1 MKLKN
6 SSSNKC
12 KNTLNDF
19 FFYNQNKFNKVFL
32 SGSIFSR
39 EGNLFL
45 KYLEFYLKEIF
56 YNSTQKILLRKVL
69 ETLTINSFFLK
80 KNSNKILYGVFLFI
94 TNHFYS
100 NFRFLPQPSTM
111 KINGKKYLNSSNFNQ
126 SKNFY
131 HNLLRNKIIR
141 KVGFLQS
148 ISQLKIKLCNNL
160 NFSQDKSNNS
170 PENNNIILFKRL
182 NYTKKNKKLRYFV
195 NKIFT
200 YYRIFNNI
208 DNLNGKSTIWVSNTL
223 ILNTIEGKEIQSF
236 WFFLK
241 PLQKK
246 FQTFKFL
253 DNYYQIFLPINIILE
268 REKNLN
274 NKGFILKIGIEN
286 NLKIFFRFMSI
297 FKHNTTMFQTRNKN
311 LFFFFLMCSD
321 IKVKKN
327 IVFKLLTINLKLFK
341 KTRSYQWFCL
351 KNKIFLFIKKD
362 IIAFSET
369 LIGLLFFKGLLF
381 ENSNFKITKQK
392 IFHTKK
398 KINISKKHLWCF
410 PQKIFLITNLYKN
423 TLSKVF
429 SLNKHKPNF
438 LSFHFIS
445 QKKFV
450 FFDNLF
456 YIGFL
461 KKFKKNRKIG
471 NKKKWTFINC
481 SNNKKNTEM
490 FISFLIKY
498 PFYKN
503 VEIFKNQIFTYR
515 PFRIYIVD
523 KILLNFKRYKV
534 ISIQETKWLTP
545 KKELF
550 INSSYGVFIKKRNPR
565 ILENHENMCIPIKRK
580 KIIPKKLYSTFS
592 LNLKI
597 IDKKNFKI
605 KNITDQKKFFLKN
618 FFLFFN
624 QFNSESVF
632 SNCAKLF
639 LRDYT
644 RYRNTY
650 FKQFFYYSV
659 ISKFIMINKFVSL
672 I

>member
-1 MKLKN
+1 MQLKN
-6 SSSNKC
+6 SSSNTY

-19 FFYNQNKFNKVFL
+19 FFYNQNNFNKVFL
-32 SGSIFSR
+32 SESIFSK
-39 EGNLFL
+39 EGNFLL
-45 KYLEFYLKEIF
+45 KYLEYYLKEIF
-56 YNSTQKILLRKVL
+56 YNSTQKIFLRKVL

-80 KNSNKILYGVFLFI
+80 KNSNRILYGVFLFI
-94 TNHFYS
+94 TNHFYFS
-100 NFRFLPQPSTM
+100 FRFLPQLNTM
-111 KINGKKYLNSSNFNQ
+111 KINGKKYLNSSNFIQ

-160 NFSQDKSNNS
+160 NFIQDKSNNS

-200 YYRIFNNI
+200 YSRIFNNI
-208 DNLNGKSTIWVSNTL
+208 DNLKGKSTIWVSNTF

-236 WFFLK
+236 WFLLK

-268 REKNLN
+268 REKKLN
-274 NKGFILKIGIEN
+274 YEGLILKIGIEN

-297 FKHNTTMFQTRNKN
+297 FKHSTTMIQTKNKN
-311 LFFFFLMCSD
+311 LFFFILIRSD

-327 IVFKLLTINLKLFK
+327 KVFKLLTINLKIFK

-351 KNKIFLFIKKD
+351 KSKIFPFIKKD
-362 IIAFSET
+362 IISFSGT
-369 LIGLLFFKGLLF
+369 LTSLLFFKGLLF

-392 IFHTKK
+392 IFQTKK
-398 KINISKKHLWCF
+398 IINISKKHLCYF
-410 PQKIFLITNLYKN
+410 PQKFFLITNLYKN
-423 TLSKVF
+423 ILSKVC
-429 SLNKHKPNF
+429 SMDKNKLNF
-438 LSFHFIS
+438 FSFHFIS
-445 QKKFV
+445 KKRFIL
-450 FFDNLF
+450 FDNLF
-456 YIGFL
+456 YLGFL
-461 KKFKKNRKIG
+461 KKFKKNTKLE
-471 NKKKWTFINC
+471 NKNKWAFTNY
-481 SNNKKNTEM
+481 SNNKKNIEM

-503 VEIFKNQIFTYR
+503 VENFKNQIFTYR

-534 ISIQETKWLTP
+534 ISIRETKWLTP

-550 INSSYGVFIKKRNPR
+550 INRSYGGVLKKRNPR
-565 ILENHENMCIPIKRK
+565 VLEHHENMGILIKK
-580 KIIPKKLYSTFS
+580 KKFIPKKLFSTFS
-592 LNLKI
+592 LNLKF

-605 KNITDQKKFFLKN
+605 KNITNQKNFFLKN

-624 QFNSESVF
+624 QFDSKSEF

-639 LRDYT
+639 SRDYT

-650 FKQFFYYSV
+650 FKPFFYYSL
-659 ISKFIMINKFVSL
+659 ISKFIMINKFLSRN
-672 I
+672 